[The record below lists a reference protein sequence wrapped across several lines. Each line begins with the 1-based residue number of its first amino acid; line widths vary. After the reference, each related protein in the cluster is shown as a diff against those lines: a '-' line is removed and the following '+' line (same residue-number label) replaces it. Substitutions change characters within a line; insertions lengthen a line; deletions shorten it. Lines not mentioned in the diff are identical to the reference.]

1 MFSTIFLHTML
12 VFIAINYSNLVS
24 QFQNIHVVYLDLNSK
39 GKQKKKKMKKKN
51 DLLTI
56 KSIALSLRLKIPKII
71 YRMACFLLE
80 IISSIFLRN
89 GVQLNLIV
97 CTKVYK
103 KIRSTFNISIN
114 NRRIKIVYSF
124 KNLRNNTPYS
134 F

>member
-1 MFSTIFLHTML
+1 
-12 VFIAINYSNLVS
+12 
-24 QFQNIHVVYLDLNSK
+24 
-39 GKQKKKKMKKKN
+39 
-51 DLLTI
+51 
-56 KSIALSLRLKIPKII
+56 
-71 YRMACFLLE
+71 MAFFLLE

-103 KIRSTFNISIN
+103 KFRSTFNISIN